1 VLCFYV
7 LVIHVLCSIG
17 FYQASAAVRGGDPGR
32 HTKRSLLESSGFLAQ
47 VKRSAND
54 ALADLVLGDLACLKQ
69 SGVDEPEQRSQLEAL
84 FRLSNSLF
92 LRLNSPPRDTV
103 RFMLSNAEI
112 IPQVIALCKCFI
124 SIQAGY
130 RVNDSLKFEDLDSET
145 LNSFVEQAL
154 MKAKAMFPTKTK
166 TIK

>member
-1 VLCFYV
+1 
-7 LVIHVLCSIG
+7 
-17 FYQASAAVRGGDPGR
+17 
-32 HTKRSLLESSGFLAQ
+32 
-47 VKRSAND
+47 
-54 ALADLVLGDLACLKQ
+54 LADLVLGDLARLKQ